1 MKIYDILKES
11 NDRTDEGPVRYLKR
25 TLAKNTGMG
34 KAAQL
39 DVEIEKE
46 AKKIFTDFYAVA
58 KNSPSGKMTVK
69 GLADVLTAKGFVNKP
84 SQVIAY
90 LQQDP
95 TLGMKLKSA
104 GKSIKKGFNKVKQTM
119 QGKDTGLGQKQQNEP
134 DLDVPKGTDKL
145 KVPPPKK
152 NKKQKQ
158 KDKGGNFGKK
168 PHEIDNTDQ
177 FNSIQREFAEQ
188 MMYEADVELS
198 KGQAM
203 NAIKKF
209 VQQGMQSNVKAGN
222 ANMAKSKYADA
233 QNQPAGN
240 LDKATINNIAKLKKM
255 GYSVTSPDGKK
266 V

>member
-46 AKKIFTDFYAVA
+46 AKKIFADFYAVA

-119 QGKDTGLGQKQQNEP
+119 QGKDTGIGQKQQTEP
-134 DLDVPKGTDKL
+134 EPTNTDLIKTPKQ
-145 KVPPPKK
+145 
-152 NKKQKQ
+152 KKQKQ
-158 KDKGGNFGKK
+158 KQKGGNFGKK

-209 VQQGMQSNVKAGN
+209 VQQGMTSNVKAGN
-222 ANMAKSKYADA
+222 ANLDKSKYADA

>member
-119 QGKDTGLGQKQQNEP
+119 QGKDTGIGQKQQTEP
-134 DLDVPKGTDKL
+134 DMNVPTAKDKVE
-145 KVPPPKK
+145 VPNK
-152 NKKQKQ
+152 KKQKQ
-158 KDKGGNFGKK
+158 KQKNKGGNFDKK

-209 VQQGMQSNVKAGN
+209 VQQGMTSNVKAGN
-222 ANMAKSKYADA
+222 ANLEKSKYADA